1 MSFRPAGEIWPGAE
15 DDSFVDVTIRP
26 GLTCTRKVLFPGSGL
41 SPFTFTPFT
50 FFYLPLSPADSSP
63 KIGEQ
68 VWRLKL
74 REMKIIFLPDQIL
87 YQALFETLEHFSI
100 TPPLFSARLLT

>member
-1 MSFRPAGEIWPGAE
+1 M
-15 DDSFVDVTIRP
+15 
-26 GLTCTRKVLFPGSGL
+26 L
-41 SPFTFTPFT
+41 
-50 FFYLPLSPADSSP
+50 LPLSPADSSP

-87 YQALFETLEHFSI
+87 FTLLSYSFSLIKLFLTHLEHFSI